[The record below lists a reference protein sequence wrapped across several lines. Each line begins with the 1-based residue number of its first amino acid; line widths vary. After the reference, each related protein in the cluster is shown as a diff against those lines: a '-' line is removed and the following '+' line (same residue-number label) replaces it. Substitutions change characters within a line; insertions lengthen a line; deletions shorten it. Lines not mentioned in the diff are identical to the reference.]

1 MCASV
6 VKEVQRERVVICY
19 DNALQYSSL
28 LTRTTVR
35 QNLNNLIQLLIS
47 RQYSLKTPWAW
58 VMGIA
63 KCSFRRDFTRW
74 VYWYC

>member
-47 RQYSLKTPWAW
+47 RQYSLKTP
-58 VMGIA
+58 
-63 KCSFRRDFTRW
+63 
-74 VYWYC
+74 